1 MLNAEKHKYEIAEA
15 DYDFGLYDDQCIDVC
30 DYAKCP
36 DCKFYNEFTGCRAE
50 RIRWLVE
57 NCEKPILNDSEKIIL
72 RDIVKAFEQFGYEI
86 KYIGRYPW
94 SEEENDFYLSFQDEH
109 YNELISPTLYN
120 KTSKMFKGMELE
132 KDYTLEELGL
142 NNA

>member
-1 MLNAEKHKYEIAEA
+1 MLNAEKHKYEIAKA

-30 DYAKCP
+30 DYARCP

-57 NCEKPILNDSEKIIL
+57 DCEKSILNDSEKIIL
-72 RDIVKAFEQFGYEI
+72 RDIIKAFEQFGYEI

-94 SEEENDFYLSFQDEH
+94 SEEEHDFYLSFQ
-109 YNELISPTLYN
+109 NEYYGEVISPTLYN

-142 NNA
+142 NDA